1 MKIIDRYLVL
11 LFAKVLVVCF
21 VSLVGLLIVVDMFAN
36 LDELWSYGRRH
47 EGGFGMVL
55 AEYYGPRCLQFFDKT
70 AGILAMISVVFV
82 ISILQRTNEMT
93 ALVAAG
99 ISRARVLLPL
109 MLAACF
115 VSWLGVA
122 NREFGL
128 PRVRASLARNAQD
141 WMGDHS
147 KKCTPKYDLRTDILI
162 SGKSTL
168 AKNRKI
174 EEPLFRLPTEFAAW
188 GRQISADAAYE
199 QPANSDH
206 PAGYLLRGVKLP
218 ANLPQLTSQKLD
230 EQIVLYSPADSPW
243 LKPDECFV
251 ASVVTFEQLTIGGAW
266 KNYLSSYELVTGIR
280 GRVIEPGADVR
291 VTLHARL
298 VQPLLDFSLVLLGL
312 PLVLTHTSRN
322 IFLAAGRCGGMVA
335 LLYFVMLT
343 CHGLGSNY
351 LLDPTLAAWIPL
363 VVFGPVAF
371 AWARPIWD

>member
-21 VSLVGLLIVVDMFAN
+21 VSLVGLFIVIDLFAN
-36 LDELWSYGRRH
+36 LDELWSYGRRR

-99 ISRARVLLPL
+99 ISRARVILPL

-128 PRVRASLARNAQD
+128 PQVRASLARNAQD

-147 KKCTPKYDLRTDILI
+147 RKCTPKYDLRTDILI

-168 AKNRKI
+168 AKNRQI
-174 EEPLFRLPTEFAAW
+174 EEPLFRLPQELATW
-188 GRQISADAAYE
+188 GRQIAADAAFE
-199 QPANSDH
+199 QPATADH

-218 ANLPQLTSQKLD
+218 VNLPQLPSQKLD
-230 EQIVLYSPADSPW
+230 DQIVLYSPADMPW
-243 LKPDECFV
+243 LKADECFV
-251 ASVVTFEQLTIGGAW
+251 VSVVTFEQLTVGGAW
-266 KNYLSSYELVTGIR
+266 RNYLSSYELITGIR

-312 PLVLTHTSRN
+312 PLVLTGTSRN
-322 IFLAAGRCGGMVA
+322 IFLAAGMCGGMVA
-335 LLYFVMLT
+335 LLYFVVFT

-371 AWARPIWD
+371 TWARPIWD